1 MELSPLARERLAKAG
16 ELSSAEKEKLKYEEE
31 MTSILS
37 EFFTGKMDTEGLW
50 TRMKAYMDEGKE
62 DMVKEM
68 QLRLVHTL
76 SLGGSDTDFKNYS
89 SGVLSLETLKSPNRY
104 PEIEAVIKTIEMTRQ
119 QYESEKTKMF
129 NNMKNGISDQVKR
142 AAEQAVRQSRRPGA
156 TVDMESSIEASVR
169 NSQQWRQFVVRFEKE
184 YDKRFEAMI
193 SKLVQLL

>member
-68 QLRLVHTL
+68 QLRLVYTL
-76 SLGGSDTDFKNYS
+76 SLGGSDADFKNYS